1 MRATEFIFENNDDSE
16 SGNLKSI
23 ELARQNISRIL
34 SAAQRIYDDWDES
47 DRDTYAGGGI
57 CHIIADAI
65 CDVMWN
71 IGIECTTVSC
81 SYEQHVYVAVKVEE
95 GVYTIDI
102 PYSIY
107 ETGGGFNWQKLPDIK
122 FDTGDVV
129 FYKVSGDP
137 EEFENYTAL
146 EESQQDVAGNFTDGV
161 IKESFDQPYPIIW
174 SRGEYGDVDGFTT
187 LADGSRLELLFNL
200 ENKESK
206 QWMFQFYRDD
216 RDDVSGQGDAQRVF
230 ATVLNALKIFLRRR
244 RPNRL
249 HFSASRET
257 DSGQKSQSRSNLYT
271 RLVQRYAPTWG
282 YNVEIY
288 DDGGRRVEY
297 VLTPK
302 VKQKTNENFA
312 DGKNPGRKGL
322 AKRMGVPTKASVS
335 RLRQIAKSSSG
346 EKARMAHWMA
356 NMKAG
361 KRK

>member
-1 MRATEFIFENNDDSE
+1 MRAQEFIFENNDDGE

-23 ELARQNISRIL
+23 DLARQNIGRIL
-34 SAAQRIYDDWDES
+34 SAAQRIYDNWDES

-107 ETGGGFNWQKLPDIK
+107 ETGGGFNWQKNPDIK
-122 FDTGDVV
+122 FDTRDVV

-146 EESQQDVAGNFTDGV
+146 EESQQDVA
-161 IKESFDQPYPIIW
+161 
-174 SRGEYGDVDGFTT
+174 
-187 LADGSRLELLFNL
+187 
-200 ENKESK
+200 
-206 QWMFQFYRDD
+206 
-216 RDDVSGQGDAQRVF
+216 
-230 ATVLNALKIFLRRR
+230 
-244 RPNRL
+244 
-249 HFSASRET
+249 
-257 DSGQKSQSRSNLYT
+257 
-271 RLVQRYAPTWG
+271 
-282 YNVEIY
+282 
-288 DDGGRRVEY
+288 
-297 VLTPK
+297 
-302 VKQKTNENFA
+302 ENFA
-312 DGKNPGRKGL
+312 DGKKPGRKGL

-361 KRK
+361 KAKKS